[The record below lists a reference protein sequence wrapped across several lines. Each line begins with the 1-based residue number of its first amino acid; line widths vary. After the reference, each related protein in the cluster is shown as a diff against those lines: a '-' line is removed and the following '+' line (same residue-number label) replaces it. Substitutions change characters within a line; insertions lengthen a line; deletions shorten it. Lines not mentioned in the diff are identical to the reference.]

1 MLSRSII
8 SCALSKAIINA
19 APRTAPLAT
28 VTLPSAYILTSHYRA
43 YASKASSRPEDEAEP
58 IIPSDATASPLSQSE
73 ASATTSAPPQDASE
87 ESLRPRSRGAG
98 SDGLPRSAYISS
110 TDRRRNAMA
119 KYSGY
124 AVLLGMLGGTLYLGR
139 GLSEDEKRAHPTI
152 GDGWDS
158 FFIRVKARSND
169 FLDFYNEPPFD
180 KLLPDPVAEYGRPY
194 TLVLS
199 FEDLMIHSSWS
210 REHGWRTAKRP
221 GLDYFLAYLFQY
233 YEIVV
238 FTNQPEATAAPLLQ
252 KVDQQPG
259 YIMFPLFRAHTRY
272 VDGKYVKD
280 LNYLNRDLSKV
291 IMVETN
297 PDAWSANPDNTIK
310 LPPWK
315 GDANDRDLVALIPFL
330 EYIAAM
336 GVADVRPIIKDFDGT
351 HIPTEFARREELIR
365 EQLRKELGQKK
376 GKKKGPPAW
385 ALGLLGMKPKE
396 DMDEDVKTFMDLAR
410 ERGQQQY
417 KETQKH
423 LAEHRDE
430 LLREQQQAEKEMAE
444 QMKTSLSKIFTEGLP
459 KPGQQ

>member
-1 MLSRSII
+1 MLARTISRT
-8 SCALSKAIINA
+8 LLKAA
-19 APRTAPLAT
+19 VPRTTPLAAAAT
-28 VTLPSAYILTSHYRA
+28 
-43 YASKASSRPEDEAEP
+43 ASKARTYSSKVPPNDER
-58 IIPSDATASPLSQSE
+58 IFPSDAA
-73 ASATTSAPPQDASE
+73 ASE
-87 ESLRPRSRGAG
+87 GADPAAATKEIPLGEEEAPRSRGKTG
-98 SDGLPRSAYISS
+98 GDGLPRSAYISS

-119 KYSGY
+119 KYFAWATLAG
-124 AVLLGMLGGTLYLGR
+124 VVGGGLYLGR
-139 GLSEDEKRAHPTI
+139 ELEDDEKAMHPTI
-152 GDGWDS
+152 GEGWDQ
-158 FFIRVKARSND
+158 FFSRASARISD
-169 FLDFYNEPPFD
+169 LLSFYNEPPFE
-180 KLLPDPVAEYGRPY
+180 KLLPDPVPEYGRPY

-199 FEDLMIHSSWS
+199 FEDLMIHSGWT

-238 FTNQPEATAAPLLQ
+238 FTNQPEAMAAPLLQ

-272 VDGKYVKD
+272 VDGKYIKD

-291 IMVETN
+291 VMIETN

-315 GDANDRDLVALIPFL
+315 GDATDRDLVALIPFL

-336 GVADVRPIIKDFDGT
+336 GVPDVRKVIKDFDGT

-365 EQLRKELGQKK
+365 EQLRKELGNTK
-376 GKKKGPPAW
+376 GKKKGPPSW
-385 ALGLLGMKPKE
+385 ALGVLGMKPKE
-396 DMDEDVKTFMDLAR
+396 DEGDDVKTFMDIAR
-410 ERGQQQY
+410 ERGQQNY
-417 KETQKH
+417 LETQKH
-423 LAEHRDE
+423 LAEHKEE

-459 KPGQQ
+459 KAPGQP